1 MLVPN
6 RGLVS
11 SCVRMLT
18 HKASPDRYRRREALD
33 GDILLA
39 RVTGAAVGEPGP
51 VILHL
56 PVPQEQ
62 RHAHSGGLNLQ
73 DDGQEL
79 VLLVHQLLHLLPP
92 LAWLINGQ
100 ISEKIKT

>member
-1 MLVPN
+1 MLIPN

-56 PVPQEQ
+56 PVRQEQ
-62 RHAHSGGLNLQ
+62 CSGGLNLQ

-92 LAWLINGQ
+92 LAWLIL
-100 ISEKIKT
+100 KKLKL

>member
-6 RGLVS
+6 RGLVL

-18 HKASPDRYRRREALD
+18 HKAGPDRYRRREALD

-39 RVTGAAVGEPGP
+39 RVTGAADGEPGP

-56 PVPQEQ
+56 PVAQEQ

-73 DDGQEL
+73 DDGQE
-79 VLLVHQLLHLLPP
+79 LVHQLLHLLPP

-100 ISEKIKT
+100 ISEKIET